1 MIKADKLK
9 DLEGN
14 KMYSLKGLCMA
25 LLWWPVRTMN

>member
-14 KMYSLKGLCMA
+14 KNIFSERSVYGTAWCL
-25 LLWWPVRTMN
+25 